1 MTTFKESVIA
11 SKILHP
17 ASNQFEFQSY
27 RADNDGNLPTEP
39 FVSFQRFN
47 TDSAAK
53 NYAGRLAKR
62 INGPV
67 DIARSGAAD
76 WDVRYLTTAHPSEY
90 HTTGFRFERL
100 T

>member
-1 MTTFKESVIA
+1 MTQ
-11 SKILHP
+11 
-17 ASNQFEFQSY
+17 QFEFQSY
-27 RADNDGNLPTEP
+27 KGDADGNIAATGDT
-39 FVSFQRFN
+39 SFQRFA

-67 DIARSGAAD
+67 DIARAGAAA
-76 WDVRYLTTAHPSEY
+76 WDDRYLTTAAPSEF
-90 HTTGFRFERL
+90 HATGYRFERL